1 MKRSI
6 TLLSSLLIS
15 ACVSG
20 YHPRYYFNQI
30 EVANLTGGRITLVEA
45 RVVAS
50 KRSVNCEA
58 VANNAIC
65 NDYFGRR
72 LYPQQGIE
80 VNWIDANGNRKSETL
95 SPAVPATLSNSFP
108 LQIIVE
114 ILSNGTVDV
123 FYKQNEPNGNGGAI
137 FIS

>member
-1 MKRSI
+1 MKRALI
-6 TLLSSLLIS
+6 LLSSLLIT

-30 EVANLTGGRITLVEA
+30 EVANLTGGSITLVEA

-50 KRSVNCEA
+50 KRSVNCA
-58 VANNAIC
+58 TVANNAIC

-80 VNWIDANGNRKSETL
+80 VNWIDTRGNRKSETL
-95 SPAVPATLSNSFP
+95 SPAVPATLSSAFP

-114 ILSNGTVDV
+114 ILSDGTVDV
-123 FYKQNEPNGNGGAI
+123 FYKQNEPNGHGGGL